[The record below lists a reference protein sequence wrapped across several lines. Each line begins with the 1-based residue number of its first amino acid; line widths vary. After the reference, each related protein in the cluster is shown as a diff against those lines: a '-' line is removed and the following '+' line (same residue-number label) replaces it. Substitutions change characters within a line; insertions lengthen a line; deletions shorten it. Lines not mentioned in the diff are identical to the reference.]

1 MLWRHIVKLIK
12 SADELVHQPSTG
24 KATKLNRPL
33 QHLVPFPII
42 DSKHVDI
49 IIEDYSSVKINY
61 NIWSNSTL
69 TRHRKIAGM
78 NSAAIQKLIINENN
92 DD

>member
-1 MLWRHIVKLIK
+1 MKLIK

-61 NIWSNSTL
+61 NI
-69 TRHRKIAGM
+69 
-78 NSAAIQKLIINENN
+78 
-92 DD
+92 